1 MKVKALIIISLLMAF
16 ADAVIADP
24 TINYFHFNNQSKQT
38 IYVWVVQAVNVSG
51 PNSAKPPYLALA
63 IAPQT
68 SNVKLGYEIDTWN
81 DDTILTIAFCKI
93 RARSCINSNGEYS
106 SITIV

>member
-1 MKVKALIIISLLMAF
+1 MKVKLLIIIILLMAF

-51 PNSAKPPYLALA
+51 PNSAKPPYPLSPL
-63 IAPQT
+63 
-68 SNVKLGYEIDTWN
+68 TWH
-81 DDTILTIAFCKI
+81 L
-93 RARSCINSNGEYS
+93 R
-106 SITIV
+106 